1 MVFNYDTYPHAHR
14 YEGYRSDEPS
24 TQNTTHNLHGNS
36 CGIVDLRHGTYWL
49 SSLTIKRWRFIP
61 NHTRISDLVSLST
74 ICPVG
79 VILDGSDRRPC
90 PGSSRKGPVV
100 HSTSGYNLPYAF
112 LTLGIIIYGYFSRVA
127 LLFPGLVSRS
137 VLRIRE
143 GQPWLAID
151 SKLAKL
157 ESLSETSAKQLV
169 RKLASLGRRLI
180 YSLTILIVAGKQL
193 YGTRTWEVNY
203 WNSILLGT

>member
-1 MVFNYDTYPHAHR
+1 M
-14 YEGYRSDEPS
+14 
-24 TQNTTHNLHGNS
+24 
-36 CGIVDLRHGTYWL
+36 
-49 SSLTIKRWRFIP
+49 
-61 NHTRISDLVSLST
+61 
-74 ICPVG
+74 
-79 VILDGSDRRPC
+79 
-90 PGSSRKGPVV
+90 
-100 HSTSGYNLPYAF
+100 
-112 LTLGIIIYGYFSRVA
+112 A